1 MMGID
6 LKEFIKVVRDL
17 SRNEKESIYRLIKTY
32 LNNKHAKESE
42 TVINIKL
49 EGQWRVEPEGKVLYI
64 RPKQEDGIG
73 QGVGTGGDL
82 AWRVG
87 ISHQAQW

>member
-17 SRNEKESIYRLIKTY
+17 NRNEKESIYRLIKTY
-32 LNNKHAKESE
+32 LNKEKETESQ

-49 EGQWRVEPEGKVLYI
+49 EGQWHVEPEGKALYI
-64 RPKQEDGIG
+64 RPNQEDGE
-73 QGVGTGGDL
+73 L
-82 AWRVG
+82 K
-87 ISHQAQW
+87 S